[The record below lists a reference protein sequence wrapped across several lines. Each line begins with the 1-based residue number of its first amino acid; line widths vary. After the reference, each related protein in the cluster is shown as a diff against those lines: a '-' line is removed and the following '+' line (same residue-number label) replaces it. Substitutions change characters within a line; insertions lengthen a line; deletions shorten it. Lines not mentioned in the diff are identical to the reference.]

1 MAHIRTHHPV
11 SLYIADKSKPE
22 TSADRLVRLGW
33 KSNEKTGRVAH
44 SARCF
49 SIPVWQPDLSGNDKA
64 YLDILVEAV
73 ELRQNQMAHK
83 YVTQMLELNNGVCN
97 DIPAELLTPEAV
109 LIQFNSEEASGDSSR
124 GKLSGDQ
131 IGNWFNE
138 KISGLFIE
146 AVAEKKGWTAEGY
159 QVSEKQLKELE
170 QTANCYRATL
180 QKLAAPT
187 PKVDVSTAKQLR
199 KAVELLGDGRKNDVI
214 ARKLETKLEAI
225 INPPEEAKIT
235 LDLL

>member
-1 MAHIRTHHPV
+1 MAHVRTHHPV

-49 SIPVWQPDLSGNDKA
+49 SIPIWQPDLSGNDKA

-83 YVTQMLELNNGVCN
+83 YVTQMLELNNGICN
-97 DIPAELLTPEAV
+97 DIPADILSPEAV
-109 LIQFNSEEASGDSSR
+109 LAQFNSEEASGDSSR

-131 IGNWFNE
+131 IKVWWEDKVSTIFQ
-138 KISGLFIE
+138 
-146 AVAEKKGWTAEGY
+146 ATVAEKKGWLVEGY
-159 QVSEKQLKELE
+159 QASEQQVKELE

-187 PKVDVSTAKQLR
+187 PKIDLATAKQLR
-199 KAVELLGDGRKNDVI
+199 KAIELIGEERKQDVV
-214 ARKLETKLEAI
+214 ARKLDAKLEMI
-225 INPPEEAKIT
+225 INPPEESRIT